1 MKNFASISITT
12 AIYFT
17 NGVASFSINHQIGSR
32 LSTKLYLEDHIAE
45 MIDTNH
51 HRLFH
56 KEALEQRRQENNSR
70 VKEPVTPLDYEFTS
84 DELSDNAVEMRRDQM
99 LANKDP
105 QKYCA
110 DRCVSTGHCD
120 VFEDLFDFS
129 AEEVMAFCTDCVL
142 SEEDEPCDMPEG
154 FLEKNMNVVKP

>member
-1 MKNFASISITT
+1 MKNFASILITI
-12 AIYFT
+12 AICFA
-17 NGVASFSINHQIGSR
+17 NGVASFSLYHQTRSR

-51 HRLFH
+51 HRKFH
-56 KEALEQRRQENNSR
+56 KEALDQRRQENNSR
-70 VKEPVTPLDYEFTS
+70 VKEPVTPLEYEFTS
-84 DELSDNAVEMRRDQM
+84 DELSDNMVEMRRDQM

-120 VFEDLFDFS
+120 VYEDLFDFS

>member
-1 MKNFASISITT
+1 MIK
-12 AIYFT
+12 
-17 NGVASFSINHQIGSR
+17 HR
-32 LSTKLYLEDHIAE
+32 
-45 MIDTNH
+45 IDTNH
-51 HRLFH
+51 HRKFH
-56 KEALEQRRQENNSR
+56 KEALDQRRQENNSR
-70 VKEPVTPLDYEFTS
+70 VKEPVTPLEYEFTS
-84 DELSDNAVEMRRDQM
+84 DELSDNKVEMRRDQM

-142 SEEDEPCDMPEG
+142 SEDDEVCILCNMCDSVSVCINIVD
-154 FLEKNMNVVKP
+154 FVFAHLFKCLLCL